1 MSSEKELGCNDEYE
15 VHNEWIELL
24 PNNNQKEWEY
34 VIQLDPVTWFDMLY
48 NLSGDLPNTLKAARS
63 YVNSVRRKY
72 KLPAPI
78 QPTMNSIPSK
88 IYCGHHADCKYPPPP
103 ESNKKNVWKASS
115 LKERPSKNHNSNHEE
130 PPVFCA
136 GIALQQVHFPRY
148 CNWYVEK
155 ERIVIG
161 EDGKDGW
168 ICVSQQDDVR
178 EILICSHPGTYNTYD
193 KNTRPNNHKTN
204 KHLVID
210 RNLWIWVLGYFMST
224 YLVENICKQQIKNP
238 VEIFAFNFGK
248 WESLES
254 KDYQAKE
261 CHGHLHVHIKP
272 EVVIA
277 FETAGIDAMYGKIG
291 QPKQYGIQNCIE
303 LETHRLLSSEMGQ
316 VIEEI
321 SGLRSETNELKTEI
335 NGMNQK
341 LDEILKLIQKG

>member
-1 MSSEKELGCNDEYE
+1 MSPKRIIHDYPKF
-15 VHNEWIELL
+15 LL
-24 PNNNQKEWEY
+24 
-34 VIQLDPVTWFDMLY
+34 
-48 NLSGDLPNTLKAARS
+48 
-63 YVNSVRRKY
+63 
-72 KLPAPI
+72 
-78 QPTMNSIPSK
+78 
-88 IYCGHHADCKYPPPP
+88 
-103 ESNKKNVWKASS
+103 
-115 LKERPSKNHNSNHEE
+115 ERPSKNHNSNHEE

-136 GIALQQVHFPRY
+136 GMTPQQVRFPRY
-148 CNWYVEK
+148 CNWYMEK

-178 EILICSHPGTYNTYD
+178 EILICSHPRTYNTYD
-193 KNTRPNNHKTN
+193 KNTRPNNNKTN

-238 VEIFAFNFGK
+238 VKLFAFNFGK

-277 FETAGIDAMYGKIG
+277 FETAGTDAMYGKIG

-303 LETHRLLSSEMGQ
+303 LETYRLLSSEMGQ

-321 SGLRSETNELKTEI
+321 SGFRSETNELKTEI

-341 LDEILKLIQKG
+341 LNEILKLIQKR